1 MSSDNPGK
9 SMWLAMKMSAAAALD
24 LARSRLDLKF
34 VRAVPTASST
44 SLLVVRLSRAARPGG
59 VKRLVGDACVHVR
72 HATLIDFNAAP
83 TDLTWGVQPKNG
95 RPVRADSAPPRR
107 DCPAPAAPAPVAPA
121 AAMTC
126 APPPPKHNP
135 DQPHVRWLML

>member
-95 RPVRADSAPPRR
+95 RPVRAD
-107 DCPAPAAPAPVAPA
+107 CPAPAASATDSA
-121 AAMTC
+121 AATTC